1 MPTID
6 ELQEKIE
13 SLSKK
18 QLDIET
24 QIQKNLAKKEMYIN
38 QLKDEFGIE
47 AEDIKKTLAELEVKI
62 AEEKK
67 KFVETVE
74 KFTDYL
80 KKIGEKIA

>member
-1 MPTID
+1 MANID

-24 QIQKNLAKKEMYIN
+24 QIQKNLAKKELYIN
-38 QLKDEFGIE
+38 QLKDEFGITPE
-47 AEDIKKTLAELEVKI
+47 EIKKTLSDLEVKI

-67 KFVETVE
+67 KLVETVE
-74 KFTDYL
+74 KFTEYL
-80 KKIGEKIA
+80 KKIGEKLA